1 MKTFTKKI
9 MISIIAVAFAFIAL
23 GTSTFAWFAMNTQ
36 VTATGMEVSVK
47 SNNTYLMIGKEN
59 TAANIQDNDETSTV
73 AITFQNTEVLPSAPA
88 LSAAE
93 AAYLPV
99 QTYYGNG
106 DQIPEGKQI
115 GDVKVAGLKD
125 DNQTAITVAGA
136 QVTDKDSVALV
147 TNWYTA
153 IAATVDAP
161 DMKAGSARQLSSF
174 TGYVLIDTV
183 YLTVAEGANDA
194 HNLKVT
200 PTITQKS
207 GGTDVSEIKVIVATV
222 DKMVVLDNS
231 DNNTAIDLFDA
242 SHNTAIVDDDVLEVK
257 IYVYYDG
264 NADPV
269 FTNNRVNLKGA
280 DIELAFT
287 VDPIED

>member
-207 GGTDVSEIKVIVATV
+207 GGTDVSAIKVIVATV